1 MTNHERILETLEA
14 FVRTEIGVEIDRTQ
28 LVLDETRKEF
38 EGDFTLVVFPLV
50 KMFRSAPEAVANKVG
65 EHLIQS
71 LKEIESFNVI
81 KGFLN
86 LKMTSDYWTRQLAE
100 AGADSNFFSPRENGD
115 VVLVEYSS
123 PNTNKPLHL
132 GHLRNNF
139 LGHSVSLM
147 KAFSGDDVVK
157 TQIIN
162 DRGVH
167 ICKSMLAWRKF
178 GDGETPESSGLKG
191 DKLVG
196 KYYVIFDQHL
206 RSEISELEHQG
217 VSNEEAKKAAPLM
230 MEVQEMLQKWEAND
244 PEIRKLWSMMNG
256 WVYAG
261 FEHTYDRMQV
271 SFDHLYYESE
281 TYLKGKDIVVK
292 GLADGVFYKKE
303 DGSVWCDLEAEGLDH
318 KLLIRGDG
326 TTVYMTQDI
335 GTAVLRFE
343 DYPEMTQAIYTVGD
357 EQDYHFKVL
366 FKILEKLGYSWA
378 PNCRHLSYGMV
389 DLPSG
394 KMKSR
399 EGTVVDADDLMVEVV
414 RAAQE
419 SSQDKGRL
427 DSLSESEQ
435 RDLFETLGI
444 GALKFFLLRVDPK
457 KRMMF
462 DPEES
467 VALNGDT
474 GPFVQYTYARC
485 RAVLRKS
492 GADPIRADL
501 EGVQLMDK
509 ERALLRGL
517 MSFRAEM
524 NTAAMAMNPSA
535 VANYCL
541 EIAKVYNQFYHDIPI
556 LTADGAERSF
566 RLELTRLTSETI
578 KVGMSLLGIDVPEQM

>member
-1 MTNHERILETLEA
+1 
-14 FVRTEIGVEIDRTQ
+14 
-28 LVLDETRKEF
+28 
-38 EGDFTLVVFPLV
+38 
-50 KMFRSAPEAVANKVG
+50 
-65 EHLIQS
+65 
-71 LKEIESFNVI
+71 
-81 KGFLN
+81 
-86 LKMTSDYWTRQLAE
+86 
-100 AGADSNFFSPRENGD
+100 
-115 VVLVEYSS
+115 
-123 PNTNKPLHL
+123 
-132 GHLRNNF
+132 
-139 LGHSVSLM
+139 
-147 KAFSGDDVVK
+147 
-157 TQIIN
+157 
-162 DRGVH
+162 
-167 ICKSMLAWRKF
+167 
-178 GDGETPESSGLKG
+178 
-191 DKLVG
+191 
-196 KYYVIFDQHL
+196 
-206 RSEISELEHQG
+206 
-217 VSNEEAKKAAPLM
+217 
-230 MEVQEMLQKWEAND
+230 
-244 PEIRKLWSMMNG
+244 MMND
-256 WVYAG
+256 WVYSG

-271 SFDHLYYESE
+271 SFDHLYYESQ
-281 TYLKGKDIVVK
+281 TYLKGKNIVLQ
-292 GLADGVFYKKE
+292 GLSDGLFYKKE
-303 DGSVWCDLEAEGLDH
+303 DGSVWADLEADGLDQ

-343 DYPEMTQAIYTVGD
+343 DYPEMNQAIYTVGD

-366 FKILEKLGYSWA
+366 FKILEKLGLKWA

-399 EGTVVDADDLMVEVV
+399 EGTVVDADELMTEVV

-427 DSLSESEQ
+427 DSLTELERKS
-435 RDLFETLGI
+435 LFETLGI

-492 GADPIRADL
+492 ESNSSLTDV
-501 EGVQLMDK
+501 EGLQLMDK

-517 MSFRAEM
+517 MRFRDEM
-524 NTAAMAMNPSA
+524 NTAAVAMNPSA

-541 EIAKVYNQFYHDIPI
+541 EIAKMYNQFYHDIPI
-556 LTADGAERSF
+556 LKAEGAERSF

-578 KVGMSLLGIDVPEQM
+578 KTGMSLLGISVPEQM

>member
-1 MTNHERILETLEA
+1 MTLHEKIVVTLQAYVKSELA
-14 FVRTEIGVEIDRTQ
+14 IDIAQEQ
-28 LVLDETRKEF
+28 LVLDATRKEF
-38 EGDFTLVVFPLV
+38 EGDYTLVVFPLV
-50 KMFRSAPEAVANKVG
+50 KMFRLAPEAVSTKIG
-65 EHLIQS
+65 DHLSQA
-71 LKEIESFNVI
+71 LEEIESFNVI

-86 LKMTSDYWTRQLAE
+86 LKMTSAYWTNQLLA
-100 AGADSNFFSPRENGD
+100 ASADSTFFSPREKGD

-147 KAFSGDDVVK
+147 KAFGGDKVVK

-167 ICKSMLAWRKF
+167 ICKSMLAWQKF

-196 KYYVIFDQHL
+196 KYYVTFDQHL
-206 RSEISELEHQG
+206 RTEVAELESQG
-217 VSNEEAKKAAPLM
+217 VANDEAKKTAPLM
-230 MEVQEMLQKWEAND
+230 IEVQQMLQKWEAND
-244 PEIRKLWSMMNG
+244 PETRRLWNMMND
-256 WVYAG
+256 WVYGG

-271 SFDHLYYESE
+271 SFDHLYYESQ
-281 TYLKGKDIVVK
+281 TYLKGKNIVLK
-292 GLADGVFYKKE
+292 GLADGLFYKKE
-303 DGSVWCDLEAEGLDH
+303 DGSVWADLEADGLDQ

-343 DYPEMTQAIYTVGD
+343 DYPEMNQAIYTVGD

-366 FKILEKLGYSWA
+366 FKILEKLGLKWA

-399 EGTVVDADDLMVEVV
+399 EGTVVDADELMTEVV
-414 RAAQE
+414 RAARE

-427 DSLSESEQ
+427 DSLSELERES
-435 RDLFETLGI
+435 LFETLGI

-492 GADPIRADL
+492 ESNLSLTDV
-501 EGVQLMDK
+501 EGLQLMDK

-517 MSFRAEM
+517 MGFRDEM
-524 NTAAMAMNPSA
+524 DTAAVAMNPSA

-541 EIAKVYNQFYHDIPI
+541 DIAKMYNQFYHDIPI
-556 LTADGAERSF
+556 LKAEGAERLF

-578 KVGMSLLGIDVPEQM
+578 KTGMSLLGISVPEQM